1 MKYTI
6 LGFNQEKALELG
18 FDVEDLLIIRW
29 FVDFYGSSKMIKM
42 NVGDKTYAW
51 VNYSSVIK
59 DIPILN
65 MKKDTLSRR
74 MKKICETGIMEHET
88 LKQGGTFSLYK
99 LTDKYDQLIGSDKKN
114 EGTEKNPERYGKKSR
129 PGTEKNPEQNINLL
143 NNNSIKDINTYSSKE
158 ELLHLKNEDI
168 ENEDIEIQDIENR
181 DVYKITKELSTNR
194 LNTNEYKEK
203 NNKKETVNSV
213 IAEYTE
219 NKDLQDA
226 LHDFVDMRTKARK
239 PLTVRAMK
247 LSLNELD
254 KLALDDVTKI
264 AIVNQSIVHSWLTF
278 YKLQNNNNGGQRQL
292 TRKEMGYAF

>member
-1 MKYTI
+1 VLRVKYTI
-6 LGFNQEKALELG
+6 LCFNQEKALELG

-29 FVDFYGSSKMIKM
+29 FVDFYSSSKMIKM

-51 VNYSSVIK
+51 VNYSRVIE

-99 LTDKYDQLIGSDKKN
+99 LTDKYDQLISTDKKTEGTDKKT
-114 EGTEKNPERYGKKSR
+114 EGTEKIPEGYGKNSQ
-129 PGTEKNPEQNINLL
+129 PVTDKNPEQNINLL
-143 NNNSIKDINTYSSKE
+143 NNNSIKDINTYSTKE
-158 ELLHLKNEDI
+158 ELLHPKNEDVGK
-168 ENEDIEIQDIENR
+168 NR
-181 DVYKITKELSTNR
+181 
-194 LNTNEYKEK
+194 
-203 NNKKETVNSV
+203 KKESVNSV

-219 NKDLQDA
+219 SKDLQDA

-254 KLALDDVTKI
+254 KLAVDDVTKI
-264 AIVNQSIVHSWLTF
+264 AIVNQSIMHNWLTF

>member
-29 FVDFYGSSKMIKM
+29 FVDFYSSSKMIKM

-51 VNYSSVIK
+51 VNYSRVIE

-99 LTDKYDQLIGSDKKN
+99 LTDKYDQLISTDKKTEGTDKKT
-114 EGTEKNPERYGKKSR
+114 EGTEKKTEGTEKIPEGYGKNSQ
-129 PGTEKNPEQNINLL
+129 PVTDKNPEQNINLL
-143 NNNSIKDINTYSSKE
+143 NNNSIKDINTYSTKE
-158 ELLHLKNEDI
+158 ELLHPKNEDVGK
-168 ENEDIEIQDIENR
+168 NR
-181 DVYKITKELSTNR
+181 
-194 LNTNEYKEK
+194 
-203 NNKKETVNSV
+203 KKESVNSV

-219 NKDLQDA
+219 SKDLQDA

-254 KLALDDVTKI
+254 KLAVDDVTKI
-264 AIVNQSIVHSWLTF
+264 AIVNQSIMHNWLTF

>member
-18 FDVEDLLIIRW
+18 FDLEELLIIRW
-29 FVDFYGSSKMIKM
+29 FVDFYSSSKMIKM

-51 VNYSSVIK
+51 VNYSRVIE

-99 LTDKYDQLIGSDKKN
+99 LTDKYDQLISKDN
-114 EGTEKNPERYGKKSR
+114 NTDGTEKIPEGYGEKSQ
-129 PGTEKNPEQNINLL
+129 PLTDKNPEQNINLL
-143 NNNSIKDINTYSSKE
+143 NNNSIKDINTYSTKE
-158 ELLHLKNEDI
+158 ELLHPKNEDVGK
-168 ENEDIEIQDIENR
+168 NR
-181 DVYKITKELSTNR
+181 
-194 LNTNEYKEK
+194 
-203 NNKKETVNSV
+203 KKESVNSV

-219 NKDLQDA
+219 NKELQDA
-226 LHDFVDMRTKARK
+226 LHGYVEMRTKARK

-247 LSLNELD
+247 LSLNVLD
-254 KLALDDVTKI
+254 NLAVDDVTKI
-264 AIVNQSIVHSWLTF
+264 AIVNQSIVHTWSTF
-278 YKLQNNNNGGQRQL
+278 YNLQNNNNGQRQL

>member
-18 FDVEDLLIIRW
+18 FDVDDLLIIRW
-29 FVDFYGSSKMIKM
+29 FVDFYSSSKMIKM

-51 VNYSSVIK
+51 VNYSRVIE

-99 LTDKYDQLIGSDKKN
+99 LTDKYDQLISTDKKTEGTDKKT
-114 EGTEKNPERYGKKSR
+114 EGTEKKTEGTEKIPEGYGKNSQ
-129 PGTEKNPEQNINLL
+129 PVTDKNPEQNINLL
-143 NNNSIKDINTYSSKE
+143 NNNSIKDINTYSTKE
-158 ELLHLKNEDI
+158 ELLHPKNK
-168 ENEDIEIQDIENR
+168 
-181 DVYKITKELSTNR
+181 DV
-194 LNTNEYKEK
+194 EK
-203 NNKKETVNSV
+203 NNEKESVNSV

-219 NKDLQDA
+219 SKELQDA
-226 LHDFVDMRTKARK
+226 LHGFVEMRTKARK

-247 LSLNELD
+247 LSLNVLD
-254 KLALDDVTKI
+254 NLAVDDVTKI
-264 AIVNQSIVHSWLTF
+264 AIVNQSIVHSWSTF

>member
-6 LGFNQEKALELG
+6 LGFNQEKALEFG

-29 FVDFYGSSKMIKM
+29 FVDFYSSSKMIKM

-51 VNYSSVIK
+51 VNYSRVIE

-99 LTDKYDQLIGSDKKN
+99 LTDKYDQLISKDNKTD
-114 EGTEKNPERYGKKSR
+114 GTEKIPEGYGKNSQ
-129 PGTEKNPEQNINLL
+129 PVTDKNPEQNINLL
-143 NNNSIKDINTYSSKE
+143 NNNSIKDINTYSTKE
-158 ELLHLKNEDI
+158 ELLHPKNEDVGK
-168 ENEDIEIQDIENR
+168 NR
-181 DVYKITKELSTNR
+181 
-194 LNTNEYKEK
+194 
-203 NNKKETVNSV
+203 KKESVNSV

-226 LHDFVDMRTKARK
+226 LHGFVEMRTKARK

-247 LSLNELD
+247 LSLNVLD
-254 KLALDDVTKI
+254 NLAVDDVTKI
-264 AIVNQSIVHSWLTF
+264 AIVNQSIVHTWSTF

>member
-6 LGFNQEKALELG
+6 LGFNQEKALEFG

-29 FVDFYGSSKMIKM
+29 FVDFYSSSKMIKM

-51 VNYSSVIK
+51 VNYSRVIE

-74 MKKICETGIMEHET
+74 MKKICETGIMEHEI

-99 LTDKYDQLIGSDKKN
+99 LTDKYDQLISKDNKTD
-114 EGTEKNPERYGKKSR
+114 GTEKIPEGYGKNSQ
-129 PGTEKNPEQNINLL
+129 PGTEKIPEGYGKNSQPGTDKNPEQNINLL
-143 NNNSIKDINTYSSKE
+143 KNNSIKDINTYSTKE
-158 ELLHLKNEDI
+158 ELLHPKNEDVGK
-168 ENEDIEIQDIENR
+168 NR
-181 DVYKITKELSTNR
+181 
-194 LNTNEYKEK
+194 
-203 NNKKETVNSV
+203 KKESVNSV
-213 IAEYTE
+213 ISEYTE

-226 LHDFVDMRTKARK
+226 LHGFVEMRNKARK
-239 PLTVRAMK
+239 PLTARAMK
-247 LSLNELD
+247 LSLNKLNE
-254 KLALDDVTKI
+254 LALDDVTKI

>member
-6 LGFNQEKALELG
+6 LGFNQEKAIEFG

-29 FVDFYGSSKMIKM
+29 FVDFYSSSKMIKM

-51 VNYSSVIK
+51 VNYSRVIE

-99 LTDKYDQLIGSDKKN
+99 LTDKYDQLISKDNKTD
-114 EGTEKNPERYGKKSR
+114 GTEKIPEGYGEKSQPLTDKK
-129 PGTEKNPEQNINLL
+129 PEKNINLL
-143 NNNSIKDINTYSSKE
+143 NNNSIKDINTYSTKE
-158 ELLHLKNEDI
+158 ELLHPKNED
-168 ENEDIEIQDIENR
+168 
-181 DVYKITKELSTNR
+181 VG
-194 LNTNEYKEK
+194 K
-203 NNKKETVNSV
+203 NSKKESVNSV

-219 NKDLQDA
+219 SKDLQDA

-254 KLALDDVTKI
+254 KLAVDDVTKI
-264 AIVNQSIVHSWLTF
+264 AIVNQSIVHSWSTF
-278 YKLQNNNNGGQRQL
+278 YKLQNNNGGQRQL

>member
-29 FVDFYGSSKMIKM
+29 FVDFYSSSKMIKM

-51 VNYSSVIK
+51 VNYSRVIE

-99 LTDKYDQLIGSDKKN
+99 LTDKYDQLISKDNKT
-114 EGTEKNPERYGKKSR
+114 EGTEKIPEGYGKKSQ
-129 PGTEKNPEQNINLL
+129 PLTDKNPEQNINLL
-143 NNNSIKDINTYSSKE
+143 NNNSIKDINTYSTKE
-158 ELLHLKNEDI
+158 ELLHPKNED
-168 ENEDIEIQDIENR
+168 
-181 DVYKITKELSTNR
+181 VG
-194 LNTNEYKEK
+194 K
-203 NNKKETVNSV
+203 NSKKESINSV
-213 IAEYTE
+213 ISSYTE

-226 LHDFVDMRTKARK
+226 LHGFVEMRNKARK

-247 LSLNELD
+247 LSLNKLNE
-254 KLALDDVTKI
+254 LALDDVTKI
-264 AIVNQSIVHSWLTF
+264 DIVNQSIVHSWSTF
-278 YKLQNNNNGGQRQL
+278 YKLQNNNNGQRQL

>member
-29 FVDFYGSSKMIKM
+29 FVDFYSSSKMIKM

-51 VNYSSVIK
+51 VNYSRVIE

-99 LTDKYDQLIGSDKKN
+99 LTDKYDQLISTYKKTEGTDKKTEGTDKKT
-114 EGTEKNPERYGKKSR
+114 EGTEKIPEGYGKNSR
-129 PGTEKNPEQNINLL
+129 PGTDKNPEQNINLL
-143 NNNSIKDINTYSSKE
+143 NNNSIKDINTYSTKE
-158 ELLHLKNEDI
+158 ELLHPKNEDVGK
-168 ENEDIEIQDIENR
+168 NR
-181 DVYKITKELSTNR
+181 
-194 LNTNEYKEK
+194 
-203 NNKKETVNSV
+203 KKESVNSV

-219 NKDLQDA
+219 SKDLQDA

-254 KLALDDVTKI
+254 KLAVDDVTKI
-264 AIVNQSIVHSWLTF
+264 AIVNQSIVHSWSTF
-278 YKLQNNNNGGQRQL
+278 YKLQNNNNGKRQL
-292 TRKEMGYAF
+292 PRKEMGYAF

>member
-29 FVDFYGSSKMIKM
+29 FVDFYSSSKMIKM

-51 VNYSSVIK
+51 VNYSGVIK

-99 LTDKYDQLIGSDKKN
+99 LTDKYDQLISNDGIT
-114 EGTEKNPERYGKKSR
+114 EGTEKNPEGYGKKSR
-129 PGTEKNPEQNINLL
+129 PVTEKNPEQNINLL
-143 NNNSIKDINTYSSKE
+143 NNNSIKDININSSKE
-158 ELLHLKNEDI
+158 EFLHPKNED
-168 ENEDIEIQDIENR
+168 
-181 DVYKITKELSTNR
+181 V
-194 LNTNEYKEK
+194 EK
-203 NNKKETVNSV
+203 NIKKETVNSV

-219 NKDLQDA
+219 SKDLQDA
-226 LHDFVDMRTKARK
+226 LHDFADMRTKMRK
-239 PLTVRAMK
+239 PLTPRAMK
-247 LSLNELD
+247 LSLNKLNE
-254 KLALDDVTKI
+254 LALDDVTKI
-264 AIVNQSIVHSWLTF
+264 AIVNQSIVHSWSTF
-278 YKLQNNNNGGQRQL
+278 YKLQNNNGPKQL